1 MKMQRKIKSVFKV
14 NKKEKEIQNQGVI
27 DLTQ

>member
-1 MKMQRKIKSVFKV
+1 MKMQRKIKSVFKL